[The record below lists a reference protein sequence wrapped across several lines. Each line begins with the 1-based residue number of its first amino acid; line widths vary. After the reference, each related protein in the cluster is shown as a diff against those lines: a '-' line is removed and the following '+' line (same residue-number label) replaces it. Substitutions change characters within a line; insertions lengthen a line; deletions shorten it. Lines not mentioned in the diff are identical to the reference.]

1 MLNQKQSY
9 TGELSENRSFNAA
22 GTLGVITAPSTG
34 HGQATTNGDPAAPH
48 GDPVFQAG
56 PDPRKE
62 ASQSRQ
68 QAVLRRLQSAYLMAI
83 QMKRDPW
90 DFAIEISDV
99 GSADTS
105 DLRSLIYKGLMEHR
119 AETTSQGSPRR
130 TFQNETDVM
139 LSSRSCFIITPQ
151 GIRTLV
157 AWMSSRPESDG
168 TQASVGTGD
177 HQQTPVWDSNRRELR
192 LGDRVVKLFRW
203 PAQNQE
209 TILNAFQAQG
219 WPAMIADPL
228 PQDPNI
234 CAKRRLHDTIKCL
247 NRRRIQKLIK
257 FRGDGTGRGVKLELM
272 PLET

>member
-9 TGELSENRSFNAA
+9 PGELPENQSLNVA
-22 GTLGVITAPSTG
+22 GTLGVITDPGSG
-34 HGQATTNGDPAAPH
+34 HGQAPPSGN
-48 GDPVFQAG
+48 PVFHAG

-62 ASQSRQ
+62 ASRSRQ
-68 QAVLRRLQSAYLMAI
+68 QAVLRRLQSAYLMAT
-83 QMKRDPW
+83 QLKRDPW
-90 DFAIEISDV
+90 DFAIEISEV
-99 GSADTS
+99 RSADTS
-105 DLRSLIYKGLMEHR
+105 DLRSLIYKGLIEHR
-119 AETTSQGSPRR
+119 PETTSQGSPRR
-130 TFQNETDVM
+130 TFQSETDVM
-139 LSSRSCFIITPQ
+139 LSNRSCFIITPQ

-157 AWMSSRPESDG
+157 TWMSSRHESDG
-168 TQASVGTGD
+168 TQASVGVRD

-209 TILNAFQAQG
+209 ALLNAFQAQG
-219 WPAMIADPL
+219 WPTMIADPL
-228 PQDPNI
+228 PEDPKI